1 MRVEILVLASLKE
14 TLLAGPIGQETF
26 IATISG
32 KHTSRR
38 ALATSSRRRAEAA
51 GVNK

>member
-1 MRVEILVLASLKE
+1 MLASLKE

>member
-32 KHTSRR
+32 KPYIKESLGNEFKEACR
-38 ALATSSRRRAEAA
+38 SRRRQ
-51 GVNK
+51 

>member
-1 MRVEILVLASLKE
+1 MWVEILMLASLKE

-32 KHTSRR
+32 KPYIKG

>member
-32 KHTSRR
+32 KPYIKESLGNEFEEACR
-38 ALATSSRRRAEAA
+38 SRRRQ
-51 GVNK
+51 